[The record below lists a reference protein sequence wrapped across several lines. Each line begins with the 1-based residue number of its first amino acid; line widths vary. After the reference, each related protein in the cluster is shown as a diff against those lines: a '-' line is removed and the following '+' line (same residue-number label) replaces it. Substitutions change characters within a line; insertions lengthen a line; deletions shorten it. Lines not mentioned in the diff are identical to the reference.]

1 MTFCLDDGP
10 SEKWWFNHRE
20 IYRQGV
26 FDDGC
31 AVKFYDCT
39 RRRFIGG
46 RAVRK
51 RF

>member
-1 MTFCLDDGP
+1 MMARLRNGGLITGKYTGRVSLMT
-10 SEKWWFNHRE
+10 
-20 IYRQGV
+20 
-26 FDDGC
+26 GC